1 MTMNMNTETQNVFD
15 PAAPLRPKP
24 DYPPYPGTTE
34 DLIAELTLRAT
45 HNGSLPASHSRRGE
59 TSRGDSDATSFD
71 IGRWLIESLS
81 HAHHHRSIEPRM
93 YGPSLSEA
101 LCVLGE
107 VSNNP
112 VVTLTI
118 GLPATGNLRDLML
131 AHETT
136 IDHAFNAVMTTA
148 QNLGFVVT
156 LTVSKDGTTD
166 PLIIRFSP
174 LQPD

>member
-1 MTMNMNTETQNVFD
+1 MNKCFD
-15 PAAPLRPKP
+15 PAMPLRPKP
-24 DYPPYPGTTE
+24 DYPPYPGTTD
-34 DLIAELTLRAT
+34 DLIAELTLRAI
-45 HNGSLPASHSRRGE
+45 HDGSLPTKTFEDNRDDDAVASL
-59 TSRGDSDATSFD
+59 D
-71 IGRWLIESLS
+71 IGVWLIESLS
-81 HAHHHRSIEPRM
+81 HRHHHRLIEARM

-118 GLPATGNLRDLML
+118 GLPETGNLRDLML

-166 PLIIRFSP
+166 PLIIPFSP